1 MASPP
6 FFALSCLNPA
16 IGLSTTIVMLFD
28 RETEG
33 AKSIY
38 VYVLMPLIGGVFAV
52 IFHELI
58 FKKVQETI
66 TDTEEQDND
75 AIEAE
80 EV

>member
-6 FFALSCLNPA
+6 FIALSCLNPA

-28 RETEG
+28 KETEG

-38 VYVLMPLIGGVFAV
+38 VYILMPFIGAVFAV
-52 IFHELI
+52 FFHELI

-66 TDTEEQDND
+66 TDAEEQDSS
-75 AIEAE
+75 AIDAE